1 MQLQKIEKRA
11 ILGFLYLF
19 APKFNFQNLIY
30 VIITNM
36 QILKSIFCT
45 WKGWGELIIPA
56 IGAIVIPLLIVWLT
70 WYFGSSRA
78 ERIAEKQQ
86 NESKLIYLRSLLIYA
101 IKDFLMFR
109 NNIMAKRKY
118 LHNYANLTSEGKKHL
133 FAVVA
138 FYDIYSQFEPQN
150 YAILSEHRHSFIVN
164 ILQAK
169 TYILHVYAK
178 LNFFNESLKEGPK
191 NLQGLLAT
199 LPDNLM
205 NLQLDIDA
213 TIRSMLTVLEDIE
226 FLEKCLKLK
235 LIQLE
240 LEDFEKE
247 ELKQALEESKLFSI
261 PPAKIVEKTSK
272 QR

>member
-118 LHNYANLTSEGKKHL
+118 LHNYVNLTSEGKKHL

-150 YAILSEHRHSFIVN
+150 YAILSEHRHSFIAN

-191 NLQGLLAT
+191 NLQGLLTT

-205 NLQLDIDA
+205 NLQIDIDA
-213 TIRSMLTVLEDIE
+213 AIRSMLTVLEDIE